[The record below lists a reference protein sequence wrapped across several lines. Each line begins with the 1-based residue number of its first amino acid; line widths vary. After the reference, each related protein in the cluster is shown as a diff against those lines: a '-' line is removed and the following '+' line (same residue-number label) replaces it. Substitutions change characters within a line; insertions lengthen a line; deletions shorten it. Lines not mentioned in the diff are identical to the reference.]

1 MDENVNEADAAAE
14 PTVRTKREHAE
25 FHNAYT
31 IESVKRDVRFLR
43 VIHGD
48 ELRISEGDVDA
59 AFIERLKGYGTDLY
73 YFIASLTPDTTP
85 QIYLQRKHTFAV
97 SRINDGDPHLFFLT
111 WNGLVTNDSFK
122 RILRQKFGLDQFGS
136 TLCPQHIPAS
146 GSKFT
151 RYRTKFVLAED
162 MASNPDGSR
171 RTSGRALDDGS
182 GLIMREEL
190 VWLPNGKCVPVYP
203 NAYVPLNQTQMI
215 LVRHGRSIHESGGDN
230 PEFVGSG
237 YADTWE
243 KNRRVSRSVGNSLGP
258 DGIATAQALGR
269 DFGVAVQSLEQAG
282 NQFWS
287 YSKKNP
293 VPVFGSES
301 ENTEQ
306 TARYFLSSSGYTNMN
321 FQAIW
326 GLNSQQYGSLTH
338 RFKKDVFGEI
348 VKIYGENWKGSEK
361 ERAQQAKVMLKN
373 RFFQYP
379 EGETLIEADWR
390 IGWSFID
397 LLRENQGRR
406 ILLCDHSGAIRVFE
420 AIIKTLDFA
429 EYASR
434 KEAQDS
440 IMSICR
446 QPGKN
451 VRYDFLQ
458 HSSFKLS

>member
-1 MDENVNEADAAAE
+1 MAGTEGEETPIVS
-14 PTVRTKREHAE
+14 TKREHAE

-31 IESVKRDVRFLR
+31 IESVKRDIRFLR

-48 ELRISEGDVDA
+48 ALPLSDEDVDA
-59 AFIERLKGYGTDLY
+59 KFIEELKMYGKDLY

-85 QIYLQRKHTFAV
+85 QIYLQRKHTFAT

-122 RILRQKFGLDQFGS
+122 RLLRQKFDLDQFGS
-136 TLCPQHIPAS
+136 TLCPQNIPPA
-146 GSKFT
+146 GAKFT

-162 MASNPDGSR
+162 MASNPDGTR
-171 RTSGRALDDGS
+171 RKGGRALDDGS
-182 GLIMREEL
+182 GLIMHEEL
-190 VWLPNGKCVPVYP
+190 VWLPNGKCVPIFP
-203 NAYVPLNQTQMI
+203 NAYVPLNQSQVI
-215 LVRHGRSIHESGGDN
+215 LIRHGRSLHESGGDN

-237 YADTWE
+237 YTDSWE
-243 KNRRVSRSVGNSLGP
+243 KNRRVSHSIGNTLGP
-258 DGIATAQALGR
+258 DGIRTAEELGN
-269 DFGVAVQSLEQAG
+269 DFHVAVRSLEDAG

-287 YSKKNP
+287 YSKENP

-306 TARYFLSSSGYTNMN
+306 TARYFLSGSGYTNLN
-321 FQAIW
+321 FQAVW
-326 GLNSQQYGSLTH
+326 GLNSQEYGSLTH
-338 RFKKDVFGEI
+338 RHKKDVFAEI
-348 VKIYGENWKGSEK
+348 AKIYGEDWKGTDK
-361 ERAQQAKVMLKN
+361 AKAAQAKAMLKN

-379 EGETLIEADWR
+379 QGETLIEADWR
-390 IGWSFID
+390 IGWSFVD
-397 LLRENQGRR
+397 LLRDNQGRR

-440 IMSICR
+440 IISICY

-451 VRYDFLQ
+451 VRYDFIQ
-458 HSSFKLS
+458 RSNFKLRP